1 MSAGD
6 QRAFSI
12 NKIVRLDVYHFMMDC
27 LRNWRKQ
34 SSLSPPSYQFI
45 YYSFDEKT
53 RYTSEVPHHHS
64 KFLMGSSKTFQFS
77 HCPYTAE
84 SVLSLMWC
92 PKCKHAA
99 VSVYTRVS
107 LYWDRKKDTCVWAWF
122 WRGILNLYFKR
133 LYIIFTNRQAWDMDG
148 SMALLGIKKSRLVW
162 ILNIMI
168 QTIKIFQNMIYYTF
182 L

>member
-1 MSAGD
+1 MSIILWWIVFEIGANN
-6 QRAFSI
+6 RLFLRRVI
-12 NKIVRLDVYHFMMDC
+12 NSFIIRLT
-27 LRNWRKQ
+27 RKHVI
-34 SSLSPPSYQFI
+34 P
-45 YYSFDEKT
+45 
-53 RYTSEVPHHHS
+53 SEVPHHHS
-64 KFLMGSSKTFQFS
+64 KFFMGSSKKFQFS

-84 SVLSLMWC
+84 SVLSVMWC

-148 SMALLGIKKSRLVW
+148 SMALLGIKKTRLVW

>member
-64 KFLMGSSKTFQFS
+64 KFLMGSSKKFQFS

-84 SVLSLMWC
+84 SVLSVMWC

-107 LYWDRKKDTCVWAWF
+107 LY
-122 WRGILNLYFKR
+122 
-133 LYIIFTNRQAWDMDG
+133 
-148 SMALLGIKKSRLVW
+148 
-162 ILNIMI
+162 
-168 QTIKIFQNMIYYTF
+168 
-182 L
+182 

>member
-1 MSAGD
+1 
-6 QRAFSI
+6 
-12 NKIVRLDVYHFMMDC
+12 MMDR

-34 SSLSPPSYQFI
+34 SSLSPLSYQFI

-84 SVLSLMWC
+84 SVLSVMWC

-99 VSVYTRVS
+99 VSVYTEIGKKIRACGHDFEEAMHAYDN
-107 LYWDRKKDTCVWAWF
+107 LTNPRKDVTDLIGQIKYPPRWYNIVE
-122 WRGILNLYFKR
+122 R
-133 LYIIFTNRQAWDMDG
+133 NRRHTLD
-148 SMALLGIKKSRLVW
+148 
-162 ILNIMI
+162 N
-168 QTIKIFQNMIYYTF
+168 
-182 L
+182 